1 MPEPDTADE
10 RRLLLRKWVVRR
22 RLRDRWSFHRIAR
35 ERGLPKSTVERWVRW
50 AEEDRELTDRKRG
63 RKPGTRPVTGREDVV
78 REVAVMRNS
87 WRWGP
92 RKVTRELKRND
103 IRLAEG
109 SVYAIMQRENLN
121 APLPRPRKKH
131 AYIRFEREHSN
142 SLWQTDWKQVDAD
155 HWLTAYLDDHSR
167 FVPGAVI
174 TESATTAASLDL
186 LEDCVKEWGT
196 PREILTGHDTQYTAT
211 RPGGG
216 MSAFD
221 ARLKEL
227 GIRHILAAVRKPTTT
242 GKIERFWGTWDR
254 EGDLVETLDDFL
266 FYYNQVRPHQSLDYE
281 KPLEVFLADLPA

>member
-1 MPEPDTADE
+1 MPKWFPDE
-10 RRLLLRKWVVRR
+10 YPRLTLRKWVVARR
-22 RLRDRWSFHRIAR
+22 EEGWSVWRICR
-35 ERGLPKSTVERWVRW
+35 ERGLPRATVHRWVRW
-50 AEEDRELTDRKRG
+50 AEEGREMADRKRG
-63 RKPGTRPVTGREDVV
+63 PKAGTRPVTGREDIVH
-78 REVAVMRNS
+78 EVAVMRNS

-92 RKVTRELKRND
+92 RKITRELRRDD

-109 SVYAIMQRENLN
+109 SVYSIMKRENLN
-121 APLPRPRKKH
+121 APLPKPRKKH

-142 SLWQTDWKQVDAD
+142 SMWQTDWKQVDAD
-155 HWLTAYLDDHSR
+155 HWLTAYIDDHSR

-186 LEDCVKEWGT
+186 LEQCVKEWGT
-196 PREILTGHDTQYTAT
+196 PREILTGHDTQYTSA
-211 RPGGG
+211 RGGT
-216 MSAFD
+216 SAFD
-221 ARLKEL
+221 ARLEEL
-227 GIRHILAAVRKPTTT
+227 GIQHILGAVGKPTTT

>member
-1 MPEPDTADE
+1 MPKWYPDEDP
-10 RRLLLRKWVVRR
+10 RLTLRKWVVRR
-22 RLRDRWSFHRIAR
+22 REEGWSFHRIAQ
-35 ERGLPKSTVERWVRW
+35 ERGLPQSSVERWYRW
-50 AEEDRELTDRKRG
+50 WQQGRDLTDRKRG
-63 RKPGTRPVTGREDVV
+63 PKPGTRPVTGDSGVV
-78 REVAVMRNS
+78 HEVAVMRNS

-92 RKVTRELKRND
+92 RKITRELKRDD

-109 SVYAIMQRENLN
+109 SVYSIMKRENLN

-142 SLWQTDWKQVDAD
+142 SMWQTDWKQVDAD

-174 TESATTAASLDL
+174 TESATAAASIAL
-186 LEDCVKEWGT
+186 LEQCVKEWGT
-196 PREILTGHDTQYTAT
+196 PREILTGHDTQYTSA
-211 RPGGG
+211 RGGK
-216 MSAFD
+216 SAFD
-221 ARLKEL
+221 ARLEEL
-227 GIRHILAAVRKPTTT
+227 GIEHILGAVGKPTTT